1 MNKSIELENKLRS
14 GIFYGGILTAFV
26 IVSFFGIQSAHA
38 MITNQLDLG
47 STGSDVTELQTYLS
61 TDSSLYPSKLVTGY
75 FGPLTQ
81 SGVGKFQTVQGIV
94 SNGTPATTGF
104 GRVGPQTMLK
114 LNQVMGN
121 QSYNNYPIYSDIAP
135 ILTSPLVQFTRNSAT
150 VTWNTNEPTQGQF
163 YYDTN
168 YLRTDEATG
177 PNQQPYVSGIFVLDT
192 SGLQTTHTLTI
203 NNLQPDTLYYYLVRG
218 VNSTG
223 NMSTTLP
230 YSFRTSK

>member
-1 MNKSIELENKLRS
+1 MDKSIKLENKLRA

-26 IVSFFGIQSAHA
+26 MVAFFGIQSAHA
-38 MITNQLDLG
+38 MITSQLDLG
-47 STGSDVTELQTYLS
+47 ESGSQVTELQTYLS

-104 GRVGPQTMLK
+104 GRVGPQTMAK
-114 LNQVMGN
+114 LNEVMGN
-121 QSYNNYPIYSDIAP
+121 NQVYSDMAP

-192 SGLQTTHTLTI
+192 SGLQTSHTLTI
-203 NNLQPDTLYYYLVRG
+203 NNLQADTVYYYLARG
-218 VNSTG
+218 VDSTG
-223 NMSTTLP
+223 NMSMTLP